1 MRRELAAMHT
11 QVCMTEELPPI
22 PDLLSEE
29 AHDFLAL
36 CFIRAPACRP
46 ADQTFVFLL
55 GADAWLR
62 NACWLARAAAKAA
75 WCWHDLLCGG
85 SEPTF

>member
-1 MRRELAAMHT
+1 MGGARLHWGGMRRELAAMHT

-46 ADQTFVFLL
+46 ADQTFVFRL

-62 NACWLARAAAKAA
+62 NAKLRLPRNSRAA
-75 WCWHDLLCGG
+75 
-85 SEPTF
+85 